1 MTIEDQQRALQNIK
15 NGYEKLQQSYRDA
28 KDEHDFEVR
37 QGMLRGEGGTNEG
50 FDDAKELEGQLYK
63 LGMVL
68 DDLDHTVEGNSR
80 RRPSKRVPFQ
90 GTPVKA
96 DHSID
101 VQAMQT
107 SGRSKSADDG
117 EGASL
122 GGVGGGAGIDGRL
135 QELEESYESLMERYE
150 RLKRMSK
157 TPSRDAELSRL
168 LKVSGEIVV
177 VMIVVGVPQL
187 LVAVVCSGIVGELSV
202 QTLYCH
208 VEP

>member
-1 MTIEDQQRALQNIK
+1 MQTEAFKILLSEDHLTIEDQQRALQNIK

-37 QGMLRGEGGTNEG
+37 QGILRGDGGSAEG
-50 FDDAKELEGQLYK
+50 FDDRKELEGELYK

-80 RRPSKRVPFQ
+80 CRPSKRVPFQ

-96 DHSID
+96 DHSIN

-107 SGRSKSADDG
+107 GSRSREGDAG
-117 EGASL
+117 EGC
-122 GGVGGGAGIDGRL
+122 GGVSVGGSVEGSVGGGASIDGRL

-157 TPSRDAELSRL
+157 TPGRDAELSRL
-168 LKVSGEIVV
+168 LKVSWGW
-177 VMIVVGVPQL
+177 VG
-187 LVAVVCSGIVGELSV
+187 SSSSSINY
-202 QTLYCH
+202 TL
-208 VEP
+208 

>member
-37 QGMLRGEGGTNEG
+37 QGMLRGEGGTTGG
-50 FDDAKELEGQLYK
+50 FDDAKELEGELYK

-96 DHSID
+96 DHSIN

-107 SGRSKSADDG
+107 SGRGKSADDG
-117 EGASL
+117 EGVSL
-122 GGVGGGAGIDGRL
+122 GGVGGIDGRL

-168 LKVSGEIVV
+168 LKVSGVVVV
-177 VMIVVGVPQL
+177 VMIVVV
-187 LVAVVCSGIVGELSV
+187 VA
-202 QTLYCH
+202 
-208 VEP
+208 